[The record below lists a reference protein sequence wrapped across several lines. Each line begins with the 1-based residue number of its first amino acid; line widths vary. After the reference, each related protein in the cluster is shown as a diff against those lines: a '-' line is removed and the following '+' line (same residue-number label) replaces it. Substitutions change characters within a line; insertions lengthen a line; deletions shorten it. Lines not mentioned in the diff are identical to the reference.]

1 MVKHI
6 LKFAVCAAFSAAAFS
21 CKSTKVIP
29 ADATYAQLIQ
39 MGQDA
44 FSGARYRAAE
54 RYYTAVIYRYG
65 MDTRAYIE
73 ARYELGHL
81 YLRRRRY
88 AQAYRSFNEI
98 LGIFENAEYGSVP
111 PAYKKLAQMGMDKIP
126 EKYKTQEEEATA
138 AQPAKNIIIT
148 EENPPETQESEL
160 EAAPETLQNPVEEAP
175 EEETAAAENE

>member
-1 MVKHI
+1 MIKNIV
-6 LKFAVCAAFSAAAFS
+6 KFAVCAALSAAVFS

-29 ADATYAQLIQ
+29 PDATYAQLIQ

-44 FSGARYRAAE
+44 FSAARYRAAE

-81 YLRRRRY
+81 YLRRKRY
-88 AQAYRSFNEI
+88 TQAYRSFSEI

-126 EKYKTQEEEATA
+126 EKYKVQETSDDSES
-138 AQPAKNIIIT
+138 AQDTHNII
-148 EENPPETQESEL
+148 EENEYREPELDPVSEL
-160 EAAPETLQNPVEEAP
+160 PQNSLDLMP
-175 EEETAAAENE
+175 EENSAAENK